1 MASNTKVPSMAQI
14 IQIED
19 LKKAAN
25 TTADGPVESWADE
38 EPKKVD
44 ASAIKVGVKRWQ
56 RISPV
61 SVYAAITKA
70 PKNAAKLLELIAK
83 LKAIPSKERTHWSQ
97 WRTILNKYEA
107 SLQCKP
113 NSPECIQHFNEGF
126 ALEFELGL
134 EKKLASK
141 LSAENASSALE
152 NVIVTSESVLS

>member
-14 IQIED
+14 MTQIED

-83 LKAIPSKERTHWSQ
+83 LKAILKRANTLVSMAH
-97 WRTILNKYEA
+97 N
-107 SLQCKP
+107 
-113 NSPECIQHFNEGF
+113 
-126 ALEFELGL
+126 FE
-134 EKKLASK
+134 
-141 LSAENASSALE
+141 
-152 NVIVTSESVLS
+152 